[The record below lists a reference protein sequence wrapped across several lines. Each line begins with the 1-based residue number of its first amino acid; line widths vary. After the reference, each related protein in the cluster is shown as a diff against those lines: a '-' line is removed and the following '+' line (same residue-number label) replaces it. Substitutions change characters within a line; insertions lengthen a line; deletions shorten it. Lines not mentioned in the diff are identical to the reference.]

1 MKSNVVTRMLVLAG
15 FCLVFVLT
23 HAQAATEPNL
33 ERMATCQDSWLD
45 WKDDPT
51 RMAKFADG
59 LRTAYTGQED
69 GYLVPKTKSSLFGLP
84 VVGIYPQSIGMGVGF
99 SVMVTGDFAVA
110 KKAAEKAVGKPLK
123 CEADSDNL
131 HSCQSELGPK
141 KTVTVTTDTHERK
154 TTLIGCFYF
163 YEK

>member
-1 MKSNVVTRMLVLAG
+1 MKSNVTTRILALAS
-15 FCLVFVLT
+15 FCLVSIFKP
-23 HAQAATEPNL
+23 AQAATEPNL

-51 RMAKFADG
+51 RIAKYADG
-59 LRTAYTGQED
+59 LRTTYTGQAD

-99 SVMVTGDFAVA
+99 SVIVTGDFAAA
-110 KKAAEKAVGKPLK
+110 KKAVEKAVGNSFK
-123 CEADSDNL
+123 CESDSDNL
-131 HSCQSELGPK
+131 HACQSELGPK
-141 KTVTVTTDTHERK
+141 KTVTVTSDADDRK
-154 TTLIGCFYF
+154 TVLIGCFYF